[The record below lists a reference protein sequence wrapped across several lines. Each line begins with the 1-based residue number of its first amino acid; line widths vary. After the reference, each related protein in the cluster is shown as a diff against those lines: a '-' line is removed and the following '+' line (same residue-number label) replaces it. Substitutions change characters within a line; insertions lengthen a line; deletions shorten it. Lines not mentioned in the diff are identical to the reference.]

1 MMFAIFLDPC
11 GVEAVNSSML
21 TLNPYDFNSLTM
33 YARVFVSAGVSGG
46 LGPISN
52 CFLTWVIARA
62 PLNALRI
69 GGGVGG
75 GELEEV
81 LTRAVEG
88 ISLRGQPPS
97 TSGRAATKPAAMT
110 RRASHPLS
118 LVILYIW

>member
-1 MMFAIFLDPC
+1 
-11 GVEAVNSSML
+11 
-21 TLNPYDFNSLTM
+21 
-33 YARVFVSAGVSGG
+33 

-52 CFLTWVIARA
+52 CFLTWVIARS

-69 GGGVGG
+69 GGGVGV

-81 LTRAVEG
+81 LTREVEG

-97 TSGRAATKPAAMT
+97 KSGRAANKPAAMK

-118 LVILYIW
+118 LVILSVWSVRLFGSGVYFRGSCASKQ

>member
-1 MMFAIFLDPC
+1 
-11 GVEAVNSSML
+11 
-21 TLNPYDFNSLTM
+21 M

-52 CFLTWVIARA
+52 CFLACVIARS

-69 GGGVGG
+69 GGGVGV
-75 GELEEV
+75 GELDEV
-81 LTRAVEG
+81 LTREFGG

-97 TSGRAATKPAAMT
+97 KSGKAANKPTAIK

-118 LVILYIW
+118 LVILSIWSVRLFGSGVCFGRSRASKQ